1 MKKSEFSWIDIDAL
15 TADFRARLVEK
26 ATSLDN
32 AAKRTAD
39 RYETDRQ
46 RLVRIIETGE
56 GDETARQNAERRL
69 SLFFN
74 PEERVGTKITDY
86 LAVTGDDIMFA
97 TRAEMGRIRVKGAFV
112 FLYTLL
118 SWYKEFGSAPQRV
131 GAMIA
136 FDKIVQREQNNRDGV
151 KWIGE
156 AIASYEQHKSD
167 SLIKTIVRADAAQ
180 QLTHLEL
187 FRRKELSSERAT
199 RTSFAGHAAWRART
213 A

>member
-1 MKKSEFSWIDIDAL
+1 M
-15 TADFRARLVEK
+15 VEK
-26 ATSLDN
+26 ATTLDK
-32 AAKRTAD
+32 AAERTAEK
-39 RYETDRQ
+39 YETDRQ
-46 RLVRIIETGE
+46 RLQKIIDTGE
-56 GDETARQNAERRL
+56 GDETARQNAERKL

-74 PEERVGTKITDY
+74 PEERVGKKITDFVN
-86 LAVTGDDIMFA
+86 VTGDDIMFA
-97 TRAEMGRIRVKGAFV
+97 TRAEMGKVRVKGAFV

-118 SWYKEFGSAPQRV
+118 SWYKDHGTASQRV

-156 AIASYEQHKSD
+156 AIAQYEQRKCD
-167 SLIKTIVRADAAQ
+167 DLIKTIVRADAAQ
-180 QLTHLEL
+180 QLTLLEL
-187 FRRKELSSERAT
+187 FRRKELASERAT

>member
-1 MKKSEFSWIDIDAL
+1 MKRTEFSWIDIDAL
-15 TADFRARLVEK
+15 TNDFRARLIEK
-26 ATSLDN
+26 ATLLDD
-32 AAKRTAD
+32 AAKRTAAKF
-39 RYETDRQ
+39 ETDRQ
-46 RLVRIIETGE
+46 RLQKVIETGE
-56 GDETARQNAERRL
+56 GDETSRQNAERRL

-74 PEERVGTKITDY
+74 PEERTSAKIIDF

-118 SWYKEFGSAPQRV
+118 SWYKEFGTAAQRV

-156 AIASYEQHKSD
+156 AVASYEQHKSD

-187 FRRKELSSERAT
+187 FRRKELASERAT